1 VLESLRENR
10 VDLLLSSCPGPRSS
24 EELESSVALLA
35 RARAGDRGALGDL
48 VARYQEPLLRVVR
61 IRLGPG
67 MRRWLESGDIVQ
79 ETYQALLRDL
89 GRLDVEHGDELVQWL
104 AQVAT
109 NRIRDQH
116 DRMRAQKRDPE
127 REHALE
133 ADAASQSAPAA
144 GLAAADTSP
153 PSGAMRAEVREILDE
168 AIASLSEEYREAIL
182 LRDFCG
188 AAWEHVARE
197 LGRESVHAAQ
207 QLHQRAWIK
216 VRRLAEPRLR
226 GMSSGGK

>member
-1 VLESLRENR
+1 M
-10 VDLLLSSCPGPRSS
+10 
-24 EELESSVALLA
+24 ALLA
-35 RARAGDRGALGDL
+35 RARAGDGGALGEL
-48 VARYQEPLLRVVR
+48 LARYQEPLLRIVR
-61 IRLGPG
+61 IRLGSG
-67 MRRWLESGDIVQ
+67 MRMWLESGDIVQ
-79 ETYQALLRDL
+79 ETYQALLRDV
-89 GRLDVEHGDELVQWL
+89 GRLELAHGDDLVQWL
-104 AQVAT
+104 ARVAT

-133 ADAASQSAPAA
+133 DDAVSHAAPAA
-144 GLAAADTSP
+144 SLAATDTAP
-153 PSGAMRAEVREILDE
+153 PDAAMRREVREILDA
-168 AIASLSEEYREAIL
+168 AIAGLSEEYREAIL

-188 AAWEHVARE
+188 ASWEHVARE

-226 GMSSGGK
+226 GPRSGGE

>member
-1 VLESLRENR
+1 M
-10 VDLLLSSCPGPRSS
+10 DLLLSSCPGPRPAA
-24 EELESSVALLA
+24 ELESSIALLA
-35 RARAGDRGALGDL
+35 RARAGDGGALGEL

-89 GRLDVEHGDELVQWL
+89 GRLELEHGDDLVQWL
-104 AQVAT
+104 ARVAT

-133 ADAASQSAPAA
+133 DDAVSQAAPAA
-144 GLAAADTSP
+144 GLAAEDTAP
-153 PSGAMRAEVREILDE
+153 PDGAMRREVREILDD
-168 AIASLSEEYREAIL
+168 AIADLSQEYREAIL

-188 AAWEHVARE
+188 ASWEQVARE

-226 GMSSGGK
+226 GTKSGGD